1 MKLVN
6 ILHDEEIPEIIE
18 FFTKYHGYSL
28 VENLDQVQYS
38 LKNVMLNYKDCKKIK
53 AIGGVNVYVGS
64 EDKADDVWL
73 DTTGDLR
80 MVLRDINFWMTLKGL
95 N

>member
-28 VENLDQVQYS
+28 VENLSQVQHS
-38 LKNVMLNYKDCKKIK
+38 LKNVLINYKDCDIIKK
-53 AIGGVNVYVGS
+53 IGGVNVYVGS
-64 EDKADDVWL
+64 EDKAKDVWF
-73 DTTGDLR
+73 DTTGDVR
-80 MVLRDINFWMTLKGL
+80 IVLRDINYWMSLKGL